1 MILTDVYVPSLS
13 KHYAFKLD
21 EKAKVEIII
30 AELMELICQ
39 KEQCR
44 FVGDKKELV
53 LCSYGTNSIMSNYM
67 TLQDYGIM
75 DGSKLILV

>member
-1 MILTDVYVPSLS
+1 MILTDVYVPSVS

-21 EKAKVEIII
+21 EKAKVGIII

-39 KEQCR
+39 KEQCQ

-53 LCSYGTNSIMSNYM
+53 LCAYRANAIMSNNM
-67 TLQDYGIM
+67 TLQDFGIK
-75 DGSKLILV
+75 DGEKLILV